1 MRNARRITF
10 GGNSDGPPGLWL
22 APDASDSVNAASV
35 AAVGVVA
42 AGVVGAL
49 MRRIRDALVHLR

>member
-1 MRNARRITF
+1 MITF

-22 APDASDSVNAASV
+22 APDAPDSVNAASV